1 MVRAALSGA
10 LDDAPTRVHE
20 HFGLHYVTA
29 VPGVDPAVLDPS
41 TAWDDDAAYDAASLK
56 LVKMFV
62 SNFDRF
68 AALAPA
74 EVLAAGPR

>member
-20 HFGLHYVTA
+20 HFRLNYVTD
-29 VPGVDPAVLDPS
+29 VPGVDPAILDPRTS
-41 TAWDDDAAYDAASLK
+41 WTDEAAYEAAAAK
-56 LVKMFV
+56 LVKMFAT
-62 SNFDRF
+62 NFERF
-68 AALAPA
+68 AAHVPT